1 MNYETFTLTH
11 DDGITTLTLN
21 RPEKLNALS
30 DKMITELCQVT
41 SELKTDNSVK
51 VVVIT
56 ANGRAFSAGGDLNA
70 DIFTTPSSIELK
82 RVLNRTHQYIFNM
95 RTMEKPVIASVNG
108 LAVGGGCDL
117 ALACDIRIASETAK
131 FSVAYVNVGLHP
143 DLGASYLLAPLVGFG
158 KACELIFTGKMIDAK
173 EAERIGMVNQVV
185 PPEQLKS
192 VTREMALSIAK
203 GPSIAIGYA
212 KTSIYDSW
220 NRDMVSAQEN
230 EARIQAVVWTT
241 EDSREGI
248 RAFVEKRKPNFKGR

>member
-11 DDGITTLTLN
+11 EDGIATITLN
-21 RPEKLNALS
+21 RPDKLNALS
-30 DKMITELCQVT
+30 DKMITELCHVT
-41 SELKTDNSVK
+41 GELKSDNSVK

-56 ANGRAFSAGGDLNA
+56 GNGRAFSAGGDLNA
-70 DIFTTPSSIELK
+70 EIFTTPSSVELK
-82 RVLNRTHQYIFNM
+82 RVLNRTHQYIINLRM
-95 RTMEKPVIASVNG
+95 MEKPVIASVNG

-131 FSVAYVNVGLHP
+131 FSVAYANVGLHP

-173 EAERIGMVNQVV
+173 EAERIGMINQIV
-185 PPEQLKS
+185 PAGQLAAA
-192 VTREMALSIAK
+192 TMEMSRSIAK

-212 KTSIYDSW
+212 KTSIYESW
-220 NRDMVSAQEN
+220 NRDMVSAMEN

-248 RAFVEKRKPNFKGR
+248 RAFAEKRKPNFKGR

>member
-1 MNYETFTLTH
+1 LNYETIILTRE
-11 DDGITTLTLN
+11 DGIATLMLN
-21 RPEKLNALS
+21 RPDKLNPMS
-30 DKMITELCQVT
+30 DLMITELCDVT
-41 SELKTDNSVK
+41 NELKADTSVK
-51 VVVIT
+51 VVIVT
-56 ANGRAFSAGGDLNA
+56 GSGRAFSAGGDLNA
-70 DIFTTPSSIELK
+70 EIFTTPSSIELK
-82 RVLNRTHQYIFNM
+82 RVLNRAHQYLFNL
-95 RTMEKPVIASVNG
+95 RIMEKPVIASVNG

-185 PPEQLKS
+185 PANQLTS
-192 VTREMALSIAK
+192 ATMEMARSIAR

-212 KTSIYDSW
+212 KTSIYESW
-220 NRDMVSAQEN
+220 NRDILSNQEN

-248 RAFVEKRKPNFKGR
+248 RAFAEKRKPNFKGK

>member
-1 MNYETFTLTH
+1 MNYETIILTRE
-11 DDGITTLTLN
+11 DGIATLMLN
-21 RPEKLNALS
+21 RPDKLNPMS
-30 DKMITELCQVT
+30 DLMITELCDVT
-41 SELKTDNSVK
+41 NELKADTSVK
-51 VVVIT
+51 VVIVT
-56 ANGRAFSAGGDLNA
+56 GSGRAFSAGGDLNA
-70 DIFTTPSSIELK
+70 EIFTTPSSIELK
-82 RVLNRTHQYIFNM
+82 RVLNRAHQYLFNL
-95 RTMEKPVIASVNG
+95 RIMEKPVIASVNG

-185 PPEQLKS
+185 PANQLTS
-192 VTREMALSIAK
+192 ATMEMARSIAR

-212 KTSIYDSW
+212 KTSIYESW
-220 NRDMVSAQEN
+220 NRDILSNQEN

-248 RAFVEKRKPNFKGR
+248 RAFAEKRKPNFKGK